1 MRARALLIAL
11 TLTSMGALPPRADAG
26 ETALTYQGALTSGG
40 VGASGFYDMT
50 FRLYSAASGGTLL
63 GTVSTGVQ
71 VIGGVFSTE
80 LDFGA
85 DAWSNADRWL
95 EITVDGVTLA
105 PRQAVT
111 RSPYAIT
118 TRGVHV
124 NSAGQVGIGGTATT
138 SNMLT
143 IRDADANL
151 LLLSQGNNFGPKIT
165 LRNTASSI
173 STVHGNII
181 FDDGSQLA
189 AIGYVKPFVGPDGL
203 QFSGA
208 SDVHMKITES
218 GFIGLGG
225 ELDPLAPLH
234 VQRFSLSLGP
244 AAVVNDD
251 ILVESDDAVLGL
263 YSSPAGVRGSAIALG
278 EINGGVLVD
287 KWGIGRNTTGGGG
300 ALYVKY
306 GSDPNYSN
314 GSTMFAIETDGDAY
328 FPTSGRL
335 GVGTANPQAKLHV
348 VGNALID
355 GSARVDILEI
365 VGADLA
371 EKFPTSEGGPIE
383 PGTVLEIDPDHA
395 GHLRVAS
402 TARSTLVAGVV
413 SGAGGLSAGTIMG
426 NLPGSEDHTP
436 VALSGRVWVKCDASD
451 ATIRPG
457 DMLTTSSTPGHAM
470 RTPDPSGAQGAII
483 GKAMTPLARGERG
496 LVLVLVNLQ

>member
-26 ETALTYQGALTSGG
+26 ETALTYQGALTNGG

-71 VIGGVFSTE
+71 VIGGVFSAE

-165 LRNTASSI
+165 LRNSATSLT
-173 STVHGNII
+173 TVHGNII

-189 AIGYVKPFVGPDGL
+189 AIGYVKPFIGPDGL

-218 GFIGLGG
+218 GRVGIGS
-225 ELDPLAPLH
+225 LDPQELLH
-234 VQRFSLSLGP
+234 
-244 AAVVNDD
+244 
-251 ILVESDDAVLGL
+251 
-263 YSSPAGVRGSAIALG
+263 
-278 EINGGVLVD
+278 INGFQPTLRLDHEGDGTSYSEIKDGTTNQLRIN
-287 KWGIGRNTTGGGG
+287 KTNMIGSILLDLNPK
-300 ALYVKY
+300 ALDGTSSADVR
-306 GSDPNYSN
+306 
-314 GSTMFAIETDGDAY
+314 FFRETD
-328 FPTSGRL
+328 TSGAKRVIFLRGNFSTETSAMIAVDGGDSYFQAHGGNL
-335 GVGTANPQAKLHV
+335 GVGTTNPQAKLHV
-348 VGNALID
+348 NGA
-355 GSARVDILEI
+355 ARVDILEI

-371 EKFPTSEGGPIE
+371 ERFPVAGGEVIE
-383 PGTVLEIDPDHA
+383 PGTVLEIDPDNA
-395 GHLRVAS
+395 GMMRVSRDANS
-402 TARSTLVAGVV
+402 SLVAGVV
-413 SGAGGLSAGTIMG
+413 SGAGGLPIGTIMG
-426 NLPGSEDHTP
+426 NLPGSEAQTP
-436 VALSGRVWVKCDASD
+436 VALSGRVWVKCDATGS
-451 ATIRPG
+451 AIRPG
-457 DMLTTSSTPGHAM
+457 DLLTTSAVPGHAM
-470 RTPDPSGAQGAII
+470 RTHDASNGAVL
-483 GKAMTPLARGERG
+483 GKAMSALDLGETG
-496 LVLVLVNLQ
+496 LVLVLINLQ

>member
-26 ETALTYQGALTSGG
+26 ETTLTYQGALSSGG
-40 VGASGFYDMT
+40 VGASGFFDMT

-71 VIGGVFSTE
+71 VIGGVFSAE

-138 SNMLT
+138 GNMLT

-151 LLLSQGNNFGPKIT
+151 LLLSQGNNFGPKVT
-165 LRNTASSI
+165 LRNPSSST

-189 AIGYVKPFVGPDGL
+189 AIGYVKPFIGPAGL

-208 SDVHMKITES
+208 GDVHMKITES
-218 GFIGLGG
+218 GRVGIGS
-225 ELDPLAPLH
+225 LDPQELLH
-234 VQRFSLSLGP
+234 INGFQPTLRLDHEGDGTSYSEIKDGTTGQLRINKASNTGG
-244 AAVVNDD
+244 
-251 ILVESDDAVLGL
+251 ILLDLNPKALDGA
-263 YSSPAGVRGSAIALG
+263 SPADVRFFRETDTIGAKRAIFLRGNFSTQASAIIAVD
-278 EINGGVLVD
+278 GGD
-287 KWGIGRNTTGGGG
+287 SYFQAHGG
-300 ALYVKY
+300 
-306 GSDPNYSN
+306 N
-314 GSTMFAIETDGDAY
+314 
-328 FPTSGRL
+328 L
-335 GVGTANPQAKLHV
+335 GVGTTDPQAKLHV
-348 VGNALID
+348 NGT
-355 GSARVDILEI
+355 ARVNILEI

-395 GHLRVAS
+395 GHLRIAS

-451 ATIRPG
+451 APIRPG

-470 RTPDPSGAQGAII
+470 RTPDPSDAQGAII
-483 GKAMTPLARGERG
+483 GKAMTPLERGDRG

>member
-11 TLTSMGALPPRADAG
+11 TLTSIGALPPRADAG
-26 ETALTYQGALTSGG
+26 ETSLTYQGALTSGG

-95 EITVDGVTLA
+95 EITVDGVTLS

-173 STVHGNII
+173 TTVHGNII

-208 SDVHMKITES
+208 SDVHMKITDA
-218 GFIGLGG
+218 GRVGIGSLNPQ
-225 ELDPLAPLH
+225 ELLH
-234 VQRFSLSLGP
+234 INGDQPTLLLDHEGDGTSYSEIKDGTTNQLRINKTNNIGSTLLDLNPKSVDGISAASVRFFRETDTTG
-244 AAVVNDD
+244 AKAVVFNRGNFTTAASAL
-251 ILVESDDAVLGL
+251 IAVD
-263 YSSPAGVRGSAIALG
+263 
-278 EINGGVLVD
+278 GGDSFFQVHGGNL
-287 KWGIGRNTTGGGG
+287 GIGTT
-300 ALYVKY
+300 
-306 GSDPNYSN
+306 
-314 GSTMFAIETDGDAY
+314 T
-328 FPTSGRL
+328 
-335 GVGTANPQAKLHV
+335 PQAKLHV
-348 VGNALID
+348 NGT
-355 GSARVDILEI
+355 ARVNILEI

-383 PGTVLEIDPDHA
+383 PGTVLEIDPNHA

-451 ATIRPG
+451 ASIRPG

-470 RTPDPSGAQGAII
+470 RTPDPSDAQGAII

>member
-11 TLTSMGALPPRADAG
+11 TLTPMGALPPRADAG
-26 ETALTYQGALTSGG
+26 ETALTYQGALSSGG
-40 VGASGFYDMT
+40 VGASGFFDMT

-71 VIGGVFSTE
+71 VIGGVFSAE

-124 NSAGQVGIGGTATT
+124 NSAGQVGLGGTATT
-138 SNMLT
+138 GNMLT

-165 LRNTASSI
+165 LRNPSSST

-189 AIGYVKPFVGPDGL
+189 AIGYVKPFIGPAGL

-208 SDVHMKITES
+208 GDVHMKVTES

-234 VQRFSLSLGP
+234 YQGSSLSMT
-244 AAVVNDD
+244 ADAIVNDD
-251 ILVESDDAVLGL
+251 IVVETSDAVLGL
-263 YSSPAGVRGSAIALG
+263 YSSTGGTRGSAVVLG
-278 EINGGVLVD
+278 EMSGGALTN
-287 KWGIGRNTTGGGG
+287 KWAMGRNTSGGGG
-300 ALYVKY
+300 SLWFRY
-306 GSDPNYSN
+306 GANPNYASN
-314 GSTMFAIETDGDAY
+314 PYLFGIQTDGDVIVA
-328 FPTSGRL
+328 PGGRL
-335 GVGTANPQAKLHV
+335 GVGTESPAVALHV
-348 VGNALID
+348 NGA
-355 GSARVDILEI
+355 ARVDILEI

-371 EKFPTSEGGPIE
+371 ERFPVAGDEVIE
-383 PGTVLEIDPDHA
+383 PGTVLEIDPDNA
-395 GHLRVAS
+395 GMMRVSRDANS
-402 TARSTLVAGVV
+402 SLVAGVV
-413 SGAGGLSAGTIMG
+413 SGAGGLPIGTIMG
-426 NLPGSEDHTP
+426 NLPGSEAQTP
-436 VALSGRVWVKCDASD
+436 VALSGRVWVKCDATGS
-451 ATIRPG
+451 AIRPG
-457 DMLTTSSTPGHAM
+457 DLLTTSAVPGHAM
-470 RTPDPSGAQGAII
+470 RTHDASNGAVL
-483 GKAMTPLARGERG
+483 GKAMSALDLGETG
-496 LVLVLVNLQ
+496 LVLVLINLQ